1 MIVYHRPGAGRP
13 IRIVW
18 MLEEV
23 GAPYE
28 LRIMTT
34 EEAAGGEHRARHPL
48 GRVPVVEYD
57 DGALFESTALCLH
70 TADLHPSAGLVPPVG
85 TRDRALV
92 YQWAF
97 YAMTEIEPP
106 AIQAYRL
113 RESAP
118 EVAKSAAKRL
128 DASVA
133 VIEETLQGREYLVG
147 DGFTVADVIASEVVR
162 ILVRLDLMEPQGA
175 IAEYLTL
182 MEARPARQRAAAK
195 FA

>member
-1 MIVYHRPGAGRP
+1 M
-13 IRIVW
+13 
-18 MLEEV
+18 
-23 GAPYE
+23 
-28 LRIMTT
+28 
-34 EEAAGGEHRARHPL
+34 
-48 GRVPVVEYD
+48 
-57 DGALFESTALCLH
+57 
-70 TADLHPSAGLVPPVG
+70 
-85 TRDRALV
+85 

-97 YAMTEIEPP
+97 FAMTEIEPP

-113 RESAP
+113 RERAP

-133 VIEETLQGREYLVG
+133 VIDETLQGREYLVG

-175 IAEYLTL
+175 IAEYLAL